1 MAEIVGCMA
10 MSHGPQLLTPPDKW
24 SELPTRIKGPFHP
37 KPGIEAELT
46 PEAMSAHAQRCDA
59 AIGAL
64 RDRLAQWAPDT
75 VVILGD
81 DQNENILRDNM
92 PPFTIFIEDEVD
104 ATLKFRYLGEKETDQ
119 MTRYRVDGPL
129 ANELVTG
136 LMGQGF
142 DPAWSRETRYHAG
155 LGHAFGRVLKF
166 LMPEADR
173 AIIPVMVNTYF
184 PPAPSAKRCFDF
196 GAALGR
202 LIAASTIARRVVMIA
217 SGGLSHTKID
227 EKLDQ
232 EFIAALAAQDVDYLM
247 GIPDDVLTA
256 GTSEIRNWIAVA
268 GAAGPGGTMVDYVP
282 CYRNADGVGCAMGFA
297 YWDLKAA

>member
-1 MAEIVGCMA
+1 MAEIIGCMA
-10 MSHGPQLLTPPDKW
+10 MSHAPQLLMPSDKW
-24 SELPTRIKGPFHP
+24 PDLPARTKGPFHP

-46 PEAMSAHAQRCDA
+46 QEAMSAHAARCNA

-64 RDRLAQWAPDT
+64 RERLAQWAPDT
-75 VVILGD
+75 IVIMGD
-81 DQNENILRDNM
+81 DQEENILQDNM

-104 ATLKFRYLGEKETDQ
+104 ATVKFRYFGEKETDQ
-119 MTRYRVDGPL
+119 MTRYRVNGPL
-129 ANELVTG
+129 ANELLGG
-136 LMGQGF
+136 LMGEGF

-155 LGHAFGRVLKF
+155 LGHAFGRVLNF

-173 AIIPVMVNTYF
+173 AIIPVMVNTYY

-202 LIAASTIARRVVMIA
+202 LIAASDNAERVVVIA

-232 EFIAALAAQDVDYLM
+232 DIIAALGACDADYLSDLS
-247 GIPDDVLTA
+247 DDVLME

-268 GAAGPGGTMVDYVP
+268 GAAGSGGTMVDYVP

-297 YWDLKAA
+297 YWDQKAA